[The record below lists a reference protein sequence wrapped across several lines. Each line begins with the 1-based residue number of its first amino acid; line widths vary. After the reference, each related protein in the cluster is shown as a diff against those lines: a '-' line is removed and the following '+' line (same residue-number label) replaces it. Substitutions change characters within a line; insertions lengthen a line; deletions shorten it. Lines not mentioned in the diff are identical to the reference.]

1 MKNKLFKQIVSLVLA
16 LVMLMQVT
24 PLTVRAESAYP
35 SDLSCSPQTGKS
47 NLYEYTPFEGGMAG
61 TAYLN
66 NYLGTL
72 HLRRNDLSLG
82 GERMPV
88 SIEFYFDPVN
98 DSSNNPY
105 GFGWSTNYDQ
115 EIYYDDDAEHY
126 AYKNE
131 FGTWL
136 YFIDSGELTEDG
148 NELWV
153 EDTEYGVGEAGFV
166 IYRPGTAE
174 RADYTSVD
182 LVSGDVHYA
191 FSDCGHLVS
200 VQDDVN
206 QIQIGHDDSTHAI
219 DYVLD
224 PVGRKYDFVYVDGNL
239 TAIVCKDSSGNA
251 ITSNGTSTSVQ
262 YTISGGNLVSVTYAN
277 GDFVTYTY
285 DANCRI
291 TSMSNVDKCGYAF
304 AYNGNSLV
312 DTVTAKAAMGTPA
325 EESGVVTYYEQPENN
340 AAVITSE
347 DTQQRYTFDGCGR
360 TLSCELLMAITEA
373 AAQGV
378 DDGTF
383 ECVYGMTFTYGYVTD
398 EDGNVTNTV
407 IDVDVYDSEG
417 MIEENAEEEDEEPVE
432 EPEDTESD
440 SYTYTE
446 DEYGNILTE
455 TNTQGEQHQTTAYTY
470 SDDGNYLTSMTDA
483 DGNTVEYHYNADT
496 GLLDYLIDANDVRT
510 TYSYNAMRELQ
521 AVSLDPSNIADSVA
535 MDASYIYSQGRLT
548 KLIYG
553 TYTYQFV
560 YDIWGNVLSVTMNSR
575 PLVSYSYG
583 NTAYKGQVQR
593 LVYGNNQAV
602 YYTYNGLGQVIS
614 VGYTDQ
620 PDRFTYVYSADGSL
634 EAIQDNIMFQST
646 VYTEN
651 GYEVRARNGSVI
663 YACSSDDDGNT
674 TENVYGLTFQSSI
687 DSDANAVEITNGSN
701 ATLMTA
707 SRAYDAFNR
716 LTRKQIDSDWGTVT
730 SNYTYVTDSDGSTGN
745 LVSEYS
751 TYYLPNPINQ
761 ITLRFSYTYDGNGN
775 ITSIVKTEKSGRV
788 VPVPTPV
795 PGGDLVTMSLD
806 DDRVVTSYTY
816 DAAGQLLEAIDGES
830 DHIYRYTYDSSG
842 NIRSADTYVYD
853 EDGNEVLADS
863 KTFSYSNGILT
874 SYTNGNSTVRY
885 QTDAMGNPI
894 SIREGVSSKTLT
906 WGEGRMLLGVRKN
919 ASNYTEYTYN
929 VDGLRTKKVAA
940 VNGTTTTTEYVW
952 GDNGLA
958 GTIVKEATAKTTVVP
973 HYDNEGEAI
982 GFTVHYAPNTA
993 ITPRTTTT
1001 YTYVKNLQGDVIRI
1015 LDTDG
1020 DTVVEYNYDPWGNPT
1035 VTGNQDLAALN
1046 PCSYRGY
1053 DYDEETGYY
1062 YLQSRYYDPWIG
1074 RFINADSAG
1083 SLTLAGAFLGHNLFA
1098 YCENN
1103 PIINS
1108 DPYGYLVVRRWM
1120 VALVFDLLFMKIPGL
1135 ALLFAPIKS
1144 IAKAYTKAALKSKL
1158 KTPLVKLL
1166 KFVANNAK
1174 KIFTVIKNGL
1184 AKIPA
1189 VGKRLAQKIRVNDL
1203 AEGLAGGVT
1212 SAIVNKVLNALV
1224 ENIDLVSSIGGVI
1237 SGIVD
1242 VWYDRKLDNRL
1253 WVIWE

>member
-1 MKNKLFKQIVSLVLA
+1 M
-16 LVMLMQVT
+16 
-24 PLTVRAESAYP
+24 SAY
-35 SDLSCSPQTGKS
+35 S
-47 NLYEYTPFEGGMAG
+47 
-61 TAYLN
+61 
-66 NYLGTL
+66 
-72 HLRRNDLSLG
+72 
-82 GERMPV
+82 
-88 SIEFYFDPVN
+88 
-98 DSSNNPY
+98 
-105 GFGWSTNYDQ
+105 
-115 EIYYDDDAEHY
+115 
-126 AYKNE
+126 
-131 FGTWL
+131 WL
-136 YFIDSGELTEDG
+136 
-148 NELWV
+148 
-153 EDTEYGVGEAGFV
+153 A
-166 IYRPGTAE
+166 
-174 RADYTSVD
+174 
-182 LVSGDVHYA
+182 
-191 FSDCGHLVS
+191 
-200 VQDDVN
+200 
-206 QIQIGHDDSTHAI
+206 
-219 DYVLD
+219 
-224 PVGRKYDFVYVDGNL
+224 
-239 TAIVCKDSSGNA
+239 
-251 ITSNGTSTSVQ
+251 
-262 YTISGGNLVSVTYAN
+262 
-277 GDFVTYTY
+277 
-285 DANCRI
+285 
-291 TSMSNVDKCGYAF
+291 
-304 AYNGNSLV
+304 
-312 DTVTAKAAMGTPA
+312 
-325 EESGVVTYYEQPENN
+325 
-340 AAVITSE
+340 
-347 DTQQRYTFDGCGR
+347 
-360 TLSCELLMAITEA
+360 
-373 AAQGV
+373 
-378 DDGTF
+378 
-383 ECVYGMTFTYGYVTD
+383 
-398 EDGNVTNTV
+398 
-407 IDVDVYDSEG
+407 
-417 MIEENAEEEDEEPVE
+417 
-432 EPEDTESD
+432 
-440 SYTYTE
+440 
-446 DEYGNILTE
+446 
-455 TNTQGEQHQTTAYTY
+455 
-470 SDDGNYLTSMTDA
+470 
-483 DGNTVEYHYNADT
+483 
-496 GLLDYLIDANDVRT
+496 
-510 TYSYNAMRELQ
+510 
-521 AVSLDPSNIADSVA
+521 
-535 MDASYIYSQGRLT
+535 
-548 KLIYG
+548 
-553 TYTYQFV
+553 
-560 YDIWGNVLSVTMNSR
+560 
-575 PLVSYSYG
+575 
-583 NTAYKGQVQR
+583 
-593 LVYGNNQAV
+593 
-602 YYTYNGLGQVIS
+602 
-614 VGYTDQ
+614 
-620 PDRFTYVYSADGSL
+620 
-634 EAIQDNIMFQST
+634 
-646 VYTEN
+646 
-651 GYEVRARNGSVI
+651 
-663 YACSSDDDGNT
+663 
-674 TENVYGLTFQSSI
+674 
-687 DSDANAVEITNGSN
+687 
-701 ATLMTA
+701 
-707 SRAYDAFNR
+707 
-716 LTRKQIDSDWGTVT
+716 
-730 SNYTYVTDSDGSTGN
+730 
-745 LVSEYS
+745 
-751 TYYLPNPINQ
+751 
-761 ITLRFSYTYDGNGN
+761 
-775 ITSIVKTEKSGRV
+775 
-788 VPVPTPV
+788 
-795 PGGDLVTMSLD
+795 
-806 DDRVVTSYTY
+806 
-816 DAAGQLLEAIDGES
+816 
-830 DHIYRYTYDSSG
+830 DSSG

-894 SIREGVSSKTLT
+894 SIREGVSTKTLT